1 LSLAADR
8 RLSSLVER
16 GEVEGVF
23 FFHGDAER
31 LRDDAARSLVDAA
44 VDPATRDFNL
54 DTYRASDVS
63 PDTLAAALAMPPVM
77 APRRVV
83 ALFGAERLT
92 PTGCAVVEKVLAQVP
107 PELTFVVTAT
117 IPKGSRKAFYRKM
130 KDGALALEWS
140 SPREAEIPGWLM
152 ERASEKHGI
161 RLDSRAAEALA
172 AAVGTDLGLLEAEL
186 EKLAATTDGE
196 PVTVE
201 RIAELVPNVRAVNR
215 WAWLDAVAAR
225 EYRVALADLLVL
237 LSAPDASAVGLI
249 SAMTDHHVL
258 LGIAVEGGAG
268 LLERTLVEVGKP
280 YLKFKVRTFVGQARR
295 WSGDEVE
302 RALRLLRRADARS
315 KTTGG
320 GRDAAVLEELLLGLQ
335 ALRAEGR
342 S

>member
-1 LSLAADR
+1 MSLVADR

-31 LRDDAARSLVDAA
+31 LRDDAARILVEAA

-63 PDTLAAALAMPPVM
+63 PETLAASLAMPPVM

-92 PTGCAVVEKVLAQVP
+92 PTGCAVVEKVLGRIP

-117 IPKGSRKAFYRKM
+117 VPKGSRKAFYRKM
-130 KDGALALEWS
+130 KQGAVALEWT
-140 SPREAEIPGWLM
+140 SPRDAEIPGWLM
-152 ERASEKHGI
+152 ERATEKHGME
-161 RLDSRAAEALA
+161 LDARAAEALA
-172 AAVGTDLGLLEAEL
+172 AAVGSDLGLLEAEL
-186 EKLAATTDGE
+186 EKLASTGDGAA
-196 PVTVE
+196 VTVE
-201 RIAELVPNVRAVNR
+201 RIAELVPNVRPVNR
-215 WAWLDAVAAR
+215 WAWLDSVAAR
-225 EYRVALADLLVL
+225 DYRKALSDLPVL
-237 LSAPDASAVGLI
+237 LSAPDSSAVGLI

-258 LGIAVEGGAG
+258 LGIAVEGGAA
-268 LLERTLVEVGKP
+268 LVERTLGDVGKP

-295 WSGDEVE
+295 WSGQDIE
-302 RALRLLRRADARS
+302 RALRLLRRADGRS
-315 KTTGG
+315 KTTGS

-335 ALRAEGR
+335 ALQAEGR